1 MLEALACDMTSPI
14 GGDIPTAEAMALMT
28 PMEGA
33 ELRLGQR
40 FAARVVEMLD
50 GGSILLELGQNR
62 GVVSAA
68 NSSLRLGDRVVL
80 EVVVGG
86 VKPEFRMLT
95 DRPTTSPQLSAG
107 QRLEAQVLQLLP
119 SGDVLLA
126 FGQSRAVVPAS
137 GPLQAGDRVIL
148 EVVSGG
154 ARPELRIV
162 TDSTGPAPPPVAGQR
177 LEARVLGMLPG
188 GNVLVAFAQ
197 SRAEVPTSIPLE
209 PGDRVVLEVVTVG
222 VQPEYRI
229 VAGDAP
235 PHPPLVAGDTPVGQ
249 PPAAGNTPIG
259 EPPVANPPVGEP
271 PVAGNTPAG
280 QPPAVGQRLEARVLE
295 ARPNG
300 DVLLL
305 IGQDRAVLSAS
316 SPLQPGDRVAV
327 EVVTVGVQP
336 KYRIVTDSPTAAQ
349 QPSAEQLPDS
359 GVQRAPDPPGPRDL
373 PVIMRALADVM
384 PGTVAL
390 ADALQEFLRAAP
402 ALEARPAVM
411 EQIQRLALPLDAALQ
426 PDELA
431 VMIRTFL
438 AQSGL
443 FTENRLHAAL
453 KTSPLASKADPHQAD
468 ADLRLLL
475 GQLTTAGTP
484 VPDAVRRLGEA
495 LLQQQLVVA
504 ERLAGTGVG
513 QVSIPVMFG
522 QQRVDVVF
530 QWEREARREKRD
542 QPDHGMA
549 VAVFV
554 SLPALGAIEA
564 RAELKPD
571 SLAVTFYVER
581 EATRA
586 LVEAGLAGFS
596 EELSRAG
603 CPAVTANVWLNP
615 GRMASVAAAVARPVR
630 GGTILDVIA

>member
-1 MLEALACDMTSPI
+1 MTSPI
-14 GGDIPTAEAMALMT
+14 GGDIPTAQALGLMT

-33 ELRLGQR
+33 DLRLGQR
-40 FAARVVEMLD
+40 IAARVVEMLD
-50 GGSILLELGQNR
+50 GGDILLELGQSR
-62 GVVSAA
+62 AVVSAA
-68 NSSLRLGDRVVL
+68 NSSLRPGDRVVL

-86 VKPEFRMLT
+86 AKPEFRIST
-95 DRPTTSPQLSAG
+95 DRPGTSPQLSAG

-126 FGQSRAVVPAS
+126 FGQSRAVVS
-137 GPLQAGDRVIL
+137 TSDPLQAGDRVIL
-148 EVVSGG
+148 EVISGG

-162 TDSTGPAPPPVAGQR
+162 TDSTGAAPPPVAGQR
-177 LEARVLGMLPG
+177 LDARVLGMLPS
-188 GNVLVAFAQ
+188 GNVLLEFGQ
-197 SRAEVPTSIPLE
+197 SRAEVPTSVPLE
-209 PGDRVVLEVVTVG
+209 PGEHVVLEVVTVG
-222 VQPEYRI
+222 VQPGYRI
-229 VAGDAP
+229 VTGAAAP
-235 PHPPLVAGDTPVGQ
+235 NPPLIARDTPAGQ
-249 PPAAGNTPIG
+249 PPAAGNAPPG
-259 EPPVANPPVGEP
+259 EPRVAGSAPVGEL
-271 PVAGNTPAG
+271 PVAGNAPAG
-280 QPPAVGQRLEARVLE
+280 QPPAVGQQLEARVLE

-305 IGQDRAVLSAS
+305 IGQDRAVLSTS
-316 SPLQPGDRVAV
+316 SPLQQGDRVAV

-336 KYRIVTDSPTAAQ
+336 EYRIVTDSPTAAP
-349 QPSAEQLPDS
+349 QPSAEQLPNS
-359 GVQRAPDPPGPRDL
+359 GFQRVPDPPGPRDL
-373 PVIMRALADVM
+373 PVIMRALADVT
-384 PGTVAL
+384 PGTVAV
-390 ADALQEFLRAAP
+390 ADALQVFLRAAP
-402 ALEARPAVM
+402 ALEMRPAVM
-411 EQIQRLALPLDAALQ
+411 EQIQRLAVPLDAALQ
-426 PDELA
+426 PDALA

-443 FTENRLHAAL
+443 FTENRLHASL
-453 KTSPLASKADPHQAD
+453 KTSPLAAKADPHQAD
-468 ADLRLLL
+468 SDLRLLL

-522 QQRVDVVF
+522 QQRVDVMF
-530 QWEREARREKRD
+530 QWEREARQEKQDR
-542 QPDHGMA
+542 PDRGMA

-596 EELSRAG
+596 EQLSRAG

-615 GRMASVAAAVARPVR
+615 GRMASVAAAVTKPVR

>member
-1 MLEALACDMTSPI
+1 MTSPI
-14 GGDIPTAEAMALMT
+14 GGDIPTAQAIGLTT
-28 PMEGA
+28 PLEGA
-33 ELRLGQR
+33 DLRLGQR
-40 FAARVVEMLD
+40 IAARVVEMLN
-50 GGSILLELGQNR
+50 GGDILLELGQSR
-62 GVVSAA
+62 AVVSAA
-68 NSSLRLGDRVVL
+68 NSSLRPGDRVVL

-86 VKPEFRMLT
+86 AQPEFRIST
-95 DRPTTSPQLSAG
+95 DRPATSPQLSAG

-126 FGQSRAVVPAS
+126 FGESRAVVS
-137 GPLQAGDRVIL
+137 TSDPLRSGDRVIL
-148 EVVSGG
+148 EVISGG

-162 TDSTGPAPPPVAGQR
+162 ADSTGAAPPPVAGQR
-177 LEARVLGMLPG
+177 LDARVLGMLPS
-188 GNVLVAFAQ
+188 GNVLLEFGQ
-197 SRAEVPTSIPLE
+197 SRAEVPTSVPLE
-209 PGDRVVLEVVTVG
+209 PGEHVVLEVVTVG
-222 VQPEYRI
+222 VQPGYRI
-229 VAGDAP
+229 VTGGTAP
-235 PHPPLVAGDTPVGQ
+235 NPPLIAGDTPEGP
-249 PPAAGNTPIG
+249 PPAAGNTPSG
-259 EPPVANPPVGEP
+259 EPRTVGSAPAGEL
-271 PVAGNTPAG
+271 PVAGNAPAG
-280 QPPAVGQRLEARVLE
+280 QPPVGQQLEARVLE

-305 IGQDRAVLSAS
+305 IGQDRAVLSTS
-316 SPLQPGDRVAV
+316 TPLQQGDRVAV
-327 EVVTVGVQP
+327 EVVTVGVRP
-336 KYRIVTDSPTAAQ
+336 EYRIVTDSPTAAQ
-349 QPSAEQLPDS
+349 QPSAEQLPNS
-359 GVQRAPDPPGPRDL
+359 GSQRVPDPPGPRDL
-373 PVIMRALADVM
+373 PVIMRALADVT
-384 PGTVAL
+384 PGTVAV

-402 ALEARPAVM
+402 VLEVRPAVM
-411 EQIQRLALPLDAALQ
+411 EQIQRLAVPLDAALQ
-426 PDELA
+426 PDALA

-453 KTSPLASKADPHQAD
+453 KTSPLAAKADPHQAD
-468 ADLRLLL
+468 SDLRLLL
-475 GQLTTAGTP
+475 GQLTAAGTP
-484 VPDAVRRLGEA
+484 VPDAVRHLGEA

-530 QWEREARREKRD
+530 QWEREARQEKRD
-542 QPDHGMA
+542 QPDHGVA

-596 EELSRAG
+596 EQLSRAG

-615 GRMASVAAAVARPVR
+615 GRMASKAAAVTKPVR